1 MDDYEFL
8 HFLSQYNYWSTRI
21 YAWKSLRDRFAPD
34 YKEWLQKRNQQ
45 LSSENNNNDMP
56 DVKYNETKVQT
67 PEATT
72 SDEKLNDLIENIRK
86 AKVCMIAGRPS
97 LGKTDMVLSIA
108 KNTAIEQG
116 IPTLFFSSELNTE
129 QLTNRMVSNL
139 CELEIEGIGTN
150 TYNENRHEIYVKG
163 MKRVKNSP
171 LFIDDTHSLSVLELA
186 PQVRQWH
193 R

>member
-72 SDEKLNDLIENIRK
+72 SDEKLN
-86 AKVCMIAGRPS
+86 PS
-97 LGKTDMVLSIA
+97 LTPDNYFQQFLGVFVGITVCLSA
-108 KNTAIEQG
+108 KA
-116 IPTLFFSSELNTE
+116 S
-129 QLTNRMVSNL
+129 
-139 CELEIEGIGTN
+139 
-150 TYNENRHEIYVKG
+150 
-163 MKRVKNSP
+163 
-171 LFIDDTHSLSVLELA
+171 
-186 PQVRQWH
+186 
-193 R
+193 

>member
-72 SDEKLNDLIENIRK
+72 SDENSRRYGVNFEEMLPSLIE
-86 AKVCMIAGRPS
+86 A
-97 LGKTDMVLSIA
+97 
-108 KNTAIEQG
+108 
-116 IPTLFFSSELNTE
+116 
-129 QLTNRMVSNL
+129 
-139 CELEIEGIGTN
+139 
-150 TYNENRHEIYVKG
+150 VK
-163 MKRVKNSP
+163 
-171 LFIDDTHSLSVLELA
+171 
-186 PQVRQWH
+186 
-193 R
+193 

>member
-1 MDDYEFL
+1 MDEYEFL

-86 AKVCMIAGRPS
+86 A
-97 LGKTDMVLSIA
+97 L
-108 KNTAIEQG
+108 
-116 IPTLFFSSELNTE
+116 IPQHYNLTLFISS
-129 QLTNRMVSNL
+129 
-139 CELEIEGIGTN
+139 
-150 TYNENRHEIYVKG
+150 
-163 MKRVKNSP
+163 
-171 LFIDDTHSLSVLELA
+171 
-186 PQVRQWH
+186 
-193 R
+193 

>member
-116 IPTLFFSSELNTE
+116 IPTLFF
-129 QLTNRMVSNL
+129 
-139 CELEIEGIGTN
+139 
-150 TYNENRHEIYVKG
+150 
-163 MKRVKNSP
+163 
-171 LFIDDTHSLSVLELA
+171 
-186 PQVRQWH
+186 H
-193 R
+193 RN